1 MPCKTIAVANQK
13 GGTGKTATTLSL
25 GVALARLGKR
35 VLLVDTDPQGD
46 LTKSLGWKDPDS
58 LETTL
63 ADHLAAVIAG
73 EPLAPAEGIL
83 SHREGVDLMPANIE
97 LAGMEMAV
105 FMAMSREQVLNMWA
119 SPLKGAYDYII
130 MDCAPT
136 LGIIPVNAFV
146 AADSV
151 LIPVSAEYLPASG
164 MTGLLKTVERVRRQI
179 NPALEVEGVLVTL
192 FDSRNNL
199 AKDVEGAVRSQYG
212 SAYRVFDA
220 VIPRA
225 VSAAESPPPAR
236 ASSPTTGRARWPAPS
251 RRSPRRWSAV
261 ARKKLELALP
271 TVDDLFTSQGEREQD
286 AGEKVLEIALGDI
299 ESFPGP
305 SFQGGRRRGHGPPG
319 REHRGERG
327 ARPLDRASSQRWEV
341 RTCERAQAQARRRD
355 RRLAAVPC
363 VVRRMGDD
371 EATIAMVDSN
381 LQRETILPSERA
393 FAYSMRLEAM
403 KRQGQRTDL
412 TSVQV
417 EQKSGGRWSRSILAE
432 ELGTSEA
439 KVQRFIRLTFLVP
452 QLLSLVDAG
461 RMKMLP
467 AVEVSYLT
475 EAEQEHLL
483 DAMEAQACTPS
494 HAQAVKMKRYSKEGS
509 LTPALIRSVMEEE
522 KPNQVE
528 QLRIPRK
535 SIARFFRPS
544 ATQSEIEGRIVRAL
558 ELLEQAE
565 RRRDGL
571 GGA

>member
-46 LTKSLGWKDPDS
+46 LTKSLGWKAPDS

-73 EPLAPAEGIL
+73 EPLTPAEGIL

-164 MTGLLKTVERVRRQI
+164 MAGLLKTVERVRRQI

-199 AKDVEGAVRSQYG
+199 AKEVEATVREQYG

-225 VSAAESPPPAR
+225 VSAAESPA
-236 ASSPTTGRARWPAPS
+236 
-251 RRSPRRWSAV
+251 
-261 ARKKLELALP
+261 
-271 TVDDLFTSQGEREQD
+271 
-286 AGEKVLEIALGDI
+286 AGESIFSYDGEGKVA
-299 ESFPGP
+299 
-305 SFQGGRRRGHGPPG
+305 
-319 REHRGERG
+319 
-327 ARPLDRASSQRWEV
+327 
-341 RTCERAQAQARRRD
+341 
-355 RRLAAVPC
+355 
-363 VVRRMGDD
+363 
-371 EATIAMVDSN
+371 
-381 LQRETILPSERA
+381 RA
-393 FAYSMRLEAM
+393 FAATTCSPPRESASRMRA
-403 KRQGQRTDL
+403 RRCA
-412 TSVQV
+412 
-417 EQKSGGRWSRSILAE
+417 RSRS
-432 ELGTSEA
+432 
-439 KVQRFIRLTFLVP
+439 K
-452 QLLSLVDAG
+452 
-461 RMKMLP
+461 
-467 AVEVSYLT
+467 
-475 EAEQEHLL
+475 
-483 DAMEAQACTPS
+483 PS
-494 HAQAVKMKRYSKEGS
+494 
-509 LTPALIRSVMEEE
+509 
-522 KPNQVE
+522 
-528 QLRIPRK
+528 
-535 SIARFFRPS
+535 RPS
-544 ATQSEIEGRIVRAL
+544 RAIPSRWPTTRTWP
-558 ELLEQAE
+558 AWPRAS
-565 RRRDGL
+565 RRAGCSSP
-571 GGA
+571 